1 MSDGPELTVAN
12 LEAMSEDVRSNGG
25 PSETTRAFNQSLIS
39 EFRANAGVL
48 SGDFARARFL
58 LLTTTGAR
66 SGKQRT
72 TPLAYIKLDDR
83 ILIIASK
90 GGAPKHPA
98 WYANLVA
105 NPMVTVELGADT
117 YQAVAITIVGEE
129 RDELFARVA
138 AKIPNF
144 ADYQQRTDR
153 VIPVVELKAEAP
165 GNRTAAG

>member
-1 MSDGPELTVAN
+1 MTDGVELTVAN
-12 LEAMSEDVRSNGG
+12 LEAMSEDVRSEGG
-25 PSETTRAFNQSLIS
+25 PSETTRSFNQSLIS
-39 EFRANAGVL
+39 EFRANGGVL

-90 GGAPKHPA
+90 GGAPTHPA
-98 WYANLVA
+98 WYVNLAA
-105 NPMVTVELGADT
+105 NPMVTVELGDQT
-117 YQAVAITIVGEE
+117 YQATAITITGPE

-153 VIPVVELKAEAP
+153 VIPVVELKA
-165 GNRTAAG
+165 TAAVGD

>member
-1 MSDGPELTVAN
+1 MNDGME
-12 LEAMSEDVRSNGG
+12 
-25 PSETTRAFNQSLIS
+25 
-39 EFRANAGVL
+39 
-48 SGDFARARFL
+48 

-90 GGAPKHPA
+90 GGAPEHPA
-98 WYANLVA
+98 WYVNLVA
-105 NPMVTVELGADT
+105 NPTVTVELGAET
-117 YQAVAITIVGEE
+117 YQATATTITGEE

-138 AKIPNF
+138 AKISNF

-153 VIPVVELKAEAP
+153 VIPVVELKAVAGE
-165 GNRTAAG
+165 NQTAGS